1 MKIPEIDLTFA
12 LSATSTSA
20 ENTYPLMK
28 EAVKMIINRYGVN
41 KIHYSV
47 IVYGNVVTTRVS
59 FADKIPRPE
68 DLKTLIEAL
77 PEVNGGS
84 SLGKAL
90 KEANRVFDGSGV
102 RPNAVKVLVVITDK
116 SSGMTESNIRT
127 AVTPLED
134 KGVKIIPVA
143 IGDEADPTE
152 LVPATSDNIG
162 VITVPKSVT
171 TEGLAEEIM
180 ETIIKGKAA
189 GIGELS

>member
-59 FADKIPRPE
+59 FADKIPGPE

-162 VITVPKSVT
+162 VITVPKSET